1 VPAFVALLRAV
12 NVGGRGTVAMRDLC
26 ETAERLGFGAPRT
39 LLQSGNLVFTSDAK
53 PDDLKQ
59 RLETAVRAD
68 HGLETTV
75 LVRSAEEWAAI
86 VAACPYPDIAGN
98 DPAHLLVMPLRAP
111 PSAQAE
117 ADLRQAIAGRERVEL
132 RGGTAYVHYPD
143 GIGRSKLTAS
153 LIERR
158 LGTTGTARNWN
169 TVKRIEAALAG

>member
-12 NVGGRGTVAMRDLC
+12 NVGGRGIVAMRDLC
-26 ETAERLGFGAPRT
+26 KTAERLGLGAPRT

-53 PDDLKQ
+53 PDDLER
-59 RLETAVRAD
+59 RLETAVGAD
-68 HGLETTV
+68 HGLETNV
-75 LVRSAEEWAAI
+75 IVRSAEEWAAI

-98 DPAHLLVMPLRAP
+98 DPSHLLVMPLREP

-117 ADLRQAIAGRERVEL
+117 AHLRAAIAGRERFEL